1 VKHARRI
8 LTVENKDT
16 PRKPTLGLPRL
27 IAIAA
32 AAAIVM
38 LFSAPAIAAETEAPG

>member
-8 LTVENKDT
+8 LKVENKDT